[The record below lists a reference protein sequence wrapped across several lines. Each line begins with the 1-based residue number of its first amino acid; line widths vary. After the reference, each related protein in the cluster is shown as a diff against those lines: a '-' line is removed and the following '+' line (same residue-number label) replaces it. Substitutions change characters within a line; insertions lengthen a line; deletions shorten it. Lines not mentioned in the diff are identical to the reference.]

1 MVFVYE
7 KSLVIIMFVY
17 SLSFSMLGRQ
27 FVLEDVF
34 HTQITNF
41 QGQPMKNIL
50 INGVGTTTLNSIE
63 VNATCSTA
71 QCHANTVN
79 PVTYLAVAAQYAWD
93 IFLLISG
100 LYIFNFIAQLGVPL
114 IFMSGFIALYLF
126 LLVRTMIGWVRGI

>member
-17 SLSFSMLGRQ
+17 ALSFSMLGIQ
-27 FVLEDVF
+27 FVLADVF

-50 INGVGTTTLNSIE
+50 INGIGTSTLNTIE
-63 VNATCSTA
+63 VSSTNSTA
-71 QCHANTVN
+71 AAKAEATNA
-79 PVTYLAVAAQYAWD
+79 VTYLSVAAGYAWS
-93 IFLLISG
+93 IFLLVSG
-100 LYIFNFIAQLGVPL
+100 LYIFNFIFQLGVPL

-126 LLVRTMIGWVRGI
+126 LLVRSLMGWIRGI